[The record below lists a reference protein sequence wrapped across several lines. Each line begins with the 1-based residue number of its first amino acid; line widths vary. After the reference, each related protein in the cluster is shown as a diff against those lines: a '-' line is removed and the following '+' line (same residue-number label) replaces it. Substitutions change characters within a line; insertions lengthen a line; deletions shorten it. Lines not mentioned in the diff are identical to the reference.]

1 MSGENSAT
9 SQVNPSSATESR
21 SSIYYLH
28 PSDNPGA
35 LITSVLL
42 RRDNYTEWATELSN
56 SIQAKQKLG
65 FINGTV
71 TKPTSEPDLSRWMAA
86 NSMLVG
92 WIRTSIDP
100 KIRSTVSFVPDA
112 HKLWENLQRRF
123 SVKNGVRIHQIR
135 EAINTCQ
142 QNGQSVIDYY
152 GRLSKLWEELDNLRT
167 TRSCTCEASTDIE
180 KENEEIRVHKFLFGL
195 DESRFRNIRSQ
206 IIDEDPLP
214 DINNVYSRVIR
225 EEQHNNTTKSA
236 ELKSEAIGFNVQS
249 VPDASKDSKQLA
261 VVRSSDPNRT
271 CTHCS
276 KKGHDINECFLL
288 HGFPEWWNEQ
298 RNNNTQGGGQSG
310 SSQRGRGGRYPNPGN
325 RGRGRSNSTRAI
337 SNNTSSTLPI
347 NNDQI
352 TQLLQLL
359 QQNSLS
365 NVSSERLSGKTNLSD
380 IIIDTGASHHMTGN
394 LSLLTDIID
403 IRPSSVLFPNGRASQ
418 ATKKGKL
425 VLSRDYYLQDV
436 LYIPDFT
443 TTLIYV
449 SCLLRQT

>member
-1 MSGENSAT
+1 MGDDNSALSHT
-9 SQVNPSSATESR
+9 NPSTAIDPT

-42 RRDNYTEWATELSN
+42 KRDNYTEWATELSN
-56 SIQAKQKLG
+56 SIQAKRKLG
-65 FINGTV
+65 FINGTF
-71 TKPTSEPDLSRWMAA
+71 TKPTSEPDLSRWMAT

-100 KIRSTVSFVPDA
+100 KIRSTVSFVHEA

-123 SVKNGVRIHQIR
+123 SVKNGVRVHQIR

-167 TRSCTCEASTDIE
+167 TCSCTCEASADIE
-180 KENEEIRVHKFLFGL
+180 KEREEIRVHKFLFGL

-225 EEQHNNTTKSA
+225 EEQHNNTTKTA
-236 ELKSEAIGFNVQS
+236 ELKSEAIGFNVQAQ
-249 VPDASKDSKQLA
+249 PDATKDSKPVAA
-261 VVRSSDPNRT
+261 VRGRDPNRS

-276 KKGHDINECFLL
+276 RKGHDVSECFLL
-288 HGFPEWWNEQ
+288 HGFPEWWNDQ
-298 RNNNTQGGGQSG
+298 KNNTNQGGGTFG
-310 SSQRGRGGRYPNPGN
+310 SSQRGRGGRNSNSGN

-337 SNNTSSTLPI
+337 SNNSNSTLSI

-352 TQLLQLL
+352 AQLLQLL
-359 QQNSLS
+359 QQTSQS
-365 NVSSERLSGKTNLSD
+365 NISSERLSGKTNLSD
-380 IIIDTGASHHMTGN
+380 IIIDT
-394 LSLLTDIID
+394 
-403 IRPSSVLFPNGRASQ
+403 
-418 ATKKGKL
+418 
-425 VLSRDYYLQDV
+425 
-436 LYIPDFT
+436 
-443 TTLIYV
+443 
-449 SCLLRQT
+449 